1 MLHSPVAYA
10 IAGLLSVSLGHVCAA
25 DIPGLPQGS
34 KAQPASASVPAFV
47 RPKAV
52 ESGNRAKK
60 SGEELECLIE
70 PRLVVNVGSPV
81 EGTLSKVFVDRG
93 SVVSAGQIVA
103 QLNSNVETAT
113 VDLKRAQEEFGKR
126 KVERNE
132 ELFKKDLI
140 SAMDRDELATQARIA
155 ALERRQQEE
164 VLAQR
169 TIRSPITGVVVE
181 RYLAPGDRVQQ
192 EKILKLA
199 QVDPLNVEVVAPV
212 EMFGSIKVGMSGV
225 VSLEPLLKGRYAARV
240 VIVDKVVD
248 AASGTFGVRLELPNR
263 GNLIPAGI
271 KCGVTIGH

>member
-1 MLHSPVAYA
+1 MPARHPA
-10 IAGLLSVSLGHVCAA
+10 ILPCALLLLAAAQANAA
-25 DIPGLPQGS
+25 DPVV
-34 KAQPASASVPAFV
+34 PASAPKIQAPVAPPAFV
-47 RPKAV
+47 RPKPV
-52 ESGNRAKK
+52 ESGNRAKRA
-60 SGEELECLIE
+60 GDELECLLE

-81 EGTLSKVFVDRG
+81 EGTLAKVMVDRG
-93 SVVSAGQIVA
+93 SAVSAGQVVA

-113 VDLKRAQEEFGKR
+113 VDLKRAQEDFGKR

-132 ELFKKDLI
+132 ELYKKDLI

-169 TIRSPITGVVVE
+169 TIRSPINGVVVE

-192 EKILKLA
+192 DKILRLA
-199 QVDPLNVEVVAPV
+199 QVDPLNVEVVVPV
-212 EMFGSIKVGMSGV
+212 EMLGSIRVGMTGV
-225 VSLEPLLKGRYAARV
+225 VSLEPLLKGRHTAKV
-240 VIVDKVVD
+240 VIVDRVVD

-271 KCGVTIGH
+271 KCGVTIKP